1 MNRSLQPR
9 RRRARPQRGSA
20 GVGAGPRGPMSVIE
34 AEPVEIAEFLL
45 GAVRASISTARRR
58 AVELRCLWEP
68 GIGVVLIDAK
78 RMHEL
83 LRTLVC
89 HAIARTTPPGTVLV
103 SAELLGDEVRFCITE
118 STEQTPLGDD
128 VDVGTAWPTDDLIT
142 DIAEPQWKPMEALVS
157 AHGGRIWLDRDPDWG
172 DMCCFTVLSSPR
184 ASA

>member
-1 MNRSLQPR
+1 MT
-9 RRRARPQRGSA
+9 
-20 GVGAGPRGPMSVIE
+20 VID
-34 AEPVEIAEFLL
+34 AEPIEISEFLL
-45 GAVRASISTARRR
+45 KAVRASIGVARRR
-58 AVELRCLWEP
+58 AIELRCLWEP
-68 GIGVVLIDAK
+68 SIGVVLVDAK

-118 STEQTPLGDD
+118 STETSKGDD
-128 VDVGTAWPTDDLIT
+128 VDVGGPWPSDVGP
-142 DIAEPQWKPMEALVS
+142 AVEEPQWKPMEALVS
-157 AHGGRIWLDRDPDWG
+157 AHGGRIWLDSDPEWG